1 MTLCGVNMSYSKK
14 SQLIQRSQNS
24 SKRRQL
30 FSKLLLFI
38 NINIGR
44 LLKAGGRPTLELLWG
59 CLTSL
64 SLHFVLQPDEI
75 WVIAPHDGLHTCACT
90 NTQFRR
96 SQGNNTARGKVRI
109 LHQLNAA
116 VLRQSHCVL
125 TPFATHH
132 PTQHADMINVTLSI
146 QYDFLQT
153 RQQHRQN
160 KISFQLQKYFEFK
173 HSQNS

>member
-14 SQLIQRSQNS
+14 GQLIQRSQNS

-30 FSKLLLFI
+30 FCKLLLFI

-90 NTQFRR
+90 NTKQTVAVRVIIL
-96 SQGNNTARGKVRI
+96 QEVKDTASAECCSVE
-109 LHQLNAA
+109 A
-116 VLRQSHCVL
+116 VPLCVNPVCY
-125 TPFATHH
+125 TSSYTAC
-132 PTQHADMINVTLSI
+132 
-146 QYDFLQT
+146 
-153 RQQHRQN
+153 
-160 KISFQLQKYFEFK
+160 
-173 HSQNS
+173 